1 MAIELTKEAVNAA
14 KALLDHPVV
23 NEIFEELERDA
34 IEAALNAGP
43 LEHEIRLALLN
54 EAKVIRAVRSK
65 LHTLTLRGA
74 ALS

>member
-23 NEIFEELERDA
+23 KEIFEELERDA

-74 ALS
+74 TLS